1 MKSPAKPVWGA
12 TYRLLNDFSGYTMG
26 KRDEYFMEN
35 HSDKKDRPDIRDFFM
50 NLSGPMPLGKKIS
63 LLFRNNAVKIIKRQD
78 CCGHPG
84 EPGC

>member
-1 MKSPAKPVWGA
+1 
-12 TYRLLNDFSGYTMG
+12 MG
-26 KRDEYFMEN
+26 N
-35 HSDKKDRPDIRDFFM
+35 HSGKKDRPGIREFLT

-63 LLFRNNAVKIIKRQD
+63 LLLRNNAVKIKNRRD